1 MCTHFQPCLE
11 FPMKTFPHLC
21 VSTNN
26 SHPAYDSWLRNPS
39 LAASQRTRI
48 RCFTLLMIV
57 HFFRECTNLDD
68 SLVRKCKGQ
77 EVVFDNFSL
86 NVIRLKIPVPSS
98 PGSDSVGGQR
108 FITRMKD
115 TDFFQAMSMYLSSRV
130 GVIAGSRPHSH
141 SPVTMKKKLKRRILK
156 NTIPS
161 YKIPKSRASG

>member
-1 MCTHFQPCLE
+1 M
-11 FPMKTFPHLC
+11 
-21 VSTNN
+21 
-26 SHPAYDSWLRNPS
+26 
-39 LAASQRTRI
+39 
-48 RCFTLLMIV
+48 
-57 HFFRECTNLDD
+57 
-68 SLVRKCKGQ
+68 
-77 EVVFDNFSL
+77 FDNFSL